1 MKSSSKSKVSS
12 AEKPITVITRDNIR
26 QLRPHGKDTEFV
38 PRRFKPAVVLTPTDL
53 DQIKSAAKFLTPA
66 EISEKGKQVSEQRQ
80 HAASIAKARR
90 EKMENYDI
98 ERAKNA
104 KLSDLDKE
112 TLEKSN
118 YLLTKAQAQLE
129 EQEDDIKHLNELM
142 LYAKC
147 VTIRD
152 NQVEQKKFIHRQR
165 KEEDLRLDAIM
176 EFERVNELKKLEER
190 EKKRVEELRKGAAKI
205 REQIEERREY
215 ASLEQERRDQE
226 TKAILKQIADTNE
239 HEKRE
244 KAIKVQ
250 AQKKLMQ
257 GVIAANIESTSLK
270 KKEKDLEEEEDRKVL
285 QYLLDKEKRDEENDR
300 QLAIKK
306 IEREKELS
314 RLRAQQEKM
323 ADKQAEKDAL
333 RAQRAYEAY
342 EREWRRKE
350 KETAEKQA
358 QLEKEIREERSRQQQ
373 SREKAI
379 ALESQKLKE
388 QFFTSLEQQKNLEA
402 KIKAEALHKAEM
414 NRQYAH
420 EVQAQIKEK
429 ELLRKKNRE
438 DFFLEGVRMAQERNE
453 KKAKID
459 AIKERK
465 IQELRQMGVPSKYC
479 NEIDR
484 QIHSNKKSYFSK

>member
-1 MKSSSKSKVSS
+1 
-12 AEKPITVITRDNIR
+12 
-26 QLRPHGKDTEFV
+26 
-38 PRRFKPAVVLTPTDL
+38 
-53 DQIKSAAKFLTPA
+53 
-66 EISEKGKQVSEQRQ
+66 
-80 HAASIAKARR
+80 
-90 EKMENYDI
+90 
-98 ERAKNA
+98 
-104 KLSDLDKE
+104 
-112 TLEKSN
+112 
-118 YLLTKAQAQLE
+118 
-129 EQEDDIKHLNELM
+129 
-142 LYAKC
+142 
-147 VTIRD
+147 
-152 NQVEQKKFIHRQR
+152 
-165 KEEDLRLDAIM
+165 
-176 EFERVNELKKLEER
+176 
-190 EKKRVEELRKGAAKI
+190 
-205 REQIEERREY
+205 
-215 ASLEQERRDQE
+215 
-226 TKAILKQIADTNE
+226 
-239 HEKRE
+239 
-244 KAIKVQ
+244 
-250 AQKKLMQ
+250 
-257 GVIAANIESTSLK
+257 
-270 KKEKDLEEEEDRKVL
+270 
-285 QYLLDKEKRDEENDR
+285 
-300 QLAIKK
+300 
-306 IEREKELS
+306 
-314 RLRAQQEKM
+314 M

-465 IQELRQMGVPSKYC
+465 IQVILSKLNNSIIRNC
-479 NEIDR
+479 VKWEFLVNTAM
-484 QIHSNKKSYFSK
+484 KSIVKSIVTRNHIFQSK